1 MSSDLKV
8 FPFDIQVLAFN
19 RPEYLENCLVAL
31 QAQTLAIDPKRIFFW
46 QDGYPGSRDEN
57 RGLPDKTEKS
67 LKLIKEYFPDSEVIV
82 SQKNLGIG
90 LSFKAAEEN
99 AFVHHGNEWGI
110 FIEEDNVLQD
120 YYLKVILQL
129 INKVEKFDEIVQ
141 LDAFG
146 DYKNQN
152 GQDYFIPMHSWAF
165 ALRSKHYF
173 ERKNLLSGY
182 EDILKDDS
190 YFKRDTSRI
199 NDYFA
204 NYGLQPV
211 ASSQDYI
218 KRILMSHFNRIAL
231 TTSFS
236 GANNIGAFGEH
247 FNPEVYNQLGYQFQ
261 KPSIEVQALPPITQK
276 TILSLV
282 WNQLG
287 YLAAEFNIEKDSLKS
302 ERDILVAEREAAYAD
317 RDLVLAE
324 GNAVRDAAVAER
336 NSAVAERNSA
346 VEAANAVRD
355 AAVEERNE
363 LLNST
368 VWRSTKFIRFVIGKF
383 KNLIR

>member
-1 MSSDLKV
+1 
-8 FPFDIQVLAFN
+8 
-19 RPEYLENCLVAL
+19 VAL
-31 QAQTLAIDPKRIFFW
+31 QAQKLAIDPKRIFFW
-46 QDGYPGSRDEN
+46 QDGYFGSRDEN

-67 LKLIKEYFPDSEVIV
+67 LKLIKEYFPDSEVTV

-90 LSFKAAEEN
+90 LSYKAAEEN

-173 ERKNLLSGY
+173 ERKKLLSGY
-182 EDILKDDS
+182 EDILKDHP

-236 GANNIGAFGEH
+236 GANNIGVFGEH

-261 KPSIEVQALPPITQK
+261 KPSIEVQALPPINQK

-287 YLAAEFNIEKDSLKS
+287 YLAAEFNIERDSLKS
-302 ERDILVAEREAAYAD
+302 ERDSLVAEREAAYAE
-317 RDLVLAE
+317 RDLVLGEA
-324 GNAVRDAAVAER
+324 NAVRDAAVA
-336 NSAVAERNSA
+336 
-346 VEAANAVRD
+346 
-355 AAVEERNE
+355 ERNE

-383 KNLIR
+383 KNLIQ

>member
-1 MSSDLKV
+1 MSNDLTV

-19 RPEYLENCLVAL
+19 RPEYLENCLVGL

-46 QDGYPGSRDEN
+46 QDGYSGSRDEH

-67 LKLIKEYFPDSEVIV
+67 LKLIRKHFPDSEVIV

-90 LSFKAAEEN
+90 LSFKDAEEN
-99 AFVHHGNEWGI
+99 AFVHRGNEWGI

-120 YYLKVILQL
+120 YYLEVILKL
-129 INKVEKFDEIVQ
+129 INKVKKFDEIVQ

-146 DYKNQN
+146 DYKNQT

-165 ALRSKHYF
+165 ALRSEHYF
-173 ERKNLLSGY
+173 ERKELLSGY

-204 NYGLQPV
+204 NYGIRPV

-218 KRILMSHFNRIAL
+218 KRILMSHYNRIAL

-261 KPSIEVQALPPITQK
+261 APAIEVQALPPITQK

-287 YLAAEFNIEKDSLKS
+287 YLEAEFNIEKDSLKS
-302 ERDILVAEREAAYAD
+302 ERDILVAAHEAACAD
-317 RDLVLAE
+317 RDLALAHA
-324 GNAVRDAAVAER
+324 NAARDAAVEER
-336 NSAVAERNSA
+336 ISAVT
-346 VEAANAVRD
+346 AANAARD
-355 AAVEERNE
+355 AAVEERNQ